1 MRNTIGMHVTRGG
14 DVVLFKK
21 KSIFWYL
28 TFPFAHKNF
37 TTIGDSIYG
46 PTIPDAQTLNHEL
59 IHVRQMKIHGT
70 FKFIFLYFFCFP
82 FFYNPWRYQWE
93 REAFLYGSMISE
105 KDMKKELGSYRYG
118 WLRE

>member
-1 MRNTIGMHVTRGG
+1 MSNIFGIISTNNG
-14 DVVLFKK
+14 VVFLRKK
-21 KSIFWYL
+21 NLIWFL
-28 TFPFAHKNF
+28 TFPFAHNNF
-37 TTIGDSIYG
+37 TTIGDSIYC
-46 PTIPDAQTLNHEL
+46 PEIPSKQTLEHEL

-105 KDMKKELGSYRYG
+105 QDMKKELGSYRYG